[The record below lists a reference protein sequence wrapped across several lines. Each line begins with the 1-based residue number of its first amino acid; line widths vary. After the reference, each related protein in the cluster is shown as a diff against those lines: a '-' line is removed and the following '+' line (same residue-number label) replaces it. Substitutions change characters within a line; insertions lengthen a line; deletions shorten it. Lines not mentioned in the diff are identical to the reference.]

1 MWGFCKKKYFYFHCQ
16 HDEWYINGGN
26 MVLSYFDPLSSGRHG
41 GWILWVESHH
51 DYNHDYDQ
59 HHHDWQGPRCHG
71 EEPGSPHARRRVHPA
86 MRQVSC
92 HRILGWFFKCILSLL
107 ITQYLCIW
115 SLALLIAKL
124 FSFLSKVLTCTWLRC
139 RPREVCWSSPFLA
152 SVELL
157 CQVNNLSLGKKP
169 KNYLP
174 ESNENDFNSL
184 KLKRGGEATTLH
196 DNEGEKGGWIH
207 PENDNVI
214 YGEPL
219 KVVWL
224 PGKQR
229 ESTKTIIL

>member
-26 MVLSYFDPLSSGRHG
+26 MVLSYFEYFDPLSSWRHG

-115 SLALLIAKL
+115 YLALLIAKF
-124 FSFLSKVLTCTWLRC
+124 FSFKSGDLYLIAMQAQGGLLVVPFS
-139 RPREVCWSSPFLA
+139 RE
-152 SVELL
+152 
-157 CQVNNLSLGKKP
+157 
-169 KNYLP
+169 
-174 ESNENDFNSL
+174 
-184 KLKRGGEATTLH
+184 RGTS
-196 DNEGEKGGWIH
+196 
-207 PENDNVI
+207 
-214 YGEPL
+214 
-219 KVVWL
+219 L
-224 PGKQR
+224 PGEQSFPWK
-229 ESTKTIIL
+229 KTQKLFTRIKWKRL

>member
-26 MVLSYFDPLSSGRHG
+26 MVLSYFDPLSSWRHG

-115 SLALLIAKL
+115 SLALLIAKF
-124 FSFLSKVLTCTWLRC
+124 FSFLSKVVTCTWLQC

-196 DNEGEKGGWIH
+196 DNEGEKGGGG
-207 PENDNVI
+207 
-214 YGEPL
+214 YTL
-219 KVVWL
+219 KMI
-224 PGKQR
+224 
-229 ESTKTIIL
+229 T

>member
-26 MVLSYFDPLSSGRHG
+26 MVLSYFDPLSSWRHG

-71 EEPGSPHARRRVHPA
+71 VEPGSPHARRRVHPA

-115 SLALLIAKL
+115 SLALLIAKFFSFQKCWLVLDCDAGPGRFVGRPL
-124 FSFLSKVLTCTWLRC
+124 FSRAWNFSARWTIFPLEK
-139 RPREVCWSSPFLA
+139 
-152 SVELL
+152 
-157 CQVNNLSLGKKP
+157 NP
-169 KNYLP
+169 KIIYQNQM
-174 ESNENDFNSL
+174 
-184 KLKRGGEATTLH
+184 KTTLIH
-196 DNEGEKGGWIH
+196 WNWKGGGKPQHYMITRGRRGGWIH